1 MERVPSRGLPKRVRA
16 GDDEAVEGAFR
27 QGSIRRRHNED
38 RRHQGLEARAE
49 SRSAVRVA
57 PGSGRAIQIRVATMA
72 SDSLLGGPLASRFDD
87 TWLPVDDH
95 RWLRPSLPSTVM
107 PG

>member
-1 MERVPSRGLPKRVRA
+1 
-16 GDDEAVEGAFR
+16 
-27 QGSIRRRHNED
+27 
-38 RRHQGLEARAE
+38 
-49 SRSAVRVA
+49 VRVA
-57 PGSGRAIQIRVATMA
+57 PGSGRVIQIRIATMA

-87 TWLPVDDH
+87 AWLPVDDH